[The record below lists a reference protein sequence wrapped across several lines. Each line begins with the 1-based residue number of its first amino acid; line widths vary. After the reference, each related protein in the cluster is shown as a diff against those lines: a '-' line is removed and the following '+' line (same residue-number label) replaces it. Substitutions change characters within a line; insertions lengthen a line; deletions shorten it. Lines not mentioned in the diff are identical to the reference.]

1 MGGLCAELVTF
12 QEGIYIVRAV
22 VTVDAVALTSG
33 LAAAAHL
40 EQAEDQARY
49 RALHALGLWDD
60 TPAIAGA
67 SLGAAET
74 APLPSSPA
82 KTVEPPPAV
91 PVAPSPLA
99 SVEPIKVE
107 PIEPDA
113 AERPSTPVASIVDT
127 PEIDTPE
134 IDTPE
139 IDIPEVDTPDP
150 SDPFELDP
158 VAPAI
163 KAAAIA
169 QLPDM
174 SGGPVDLSDIMA
186 QTDVELR
193 RLGWSVGKGREYLEK
208 TYGKRSRHELTDEEL
223 LAFLLYLETLPDP
236 AGSRLS

>member
-1 MGGLCAELVTF
+1 MGSLCAELVTF

-33 LAAAAHL
+33 LAAATHL
-40 EQAEDQARY
+40 EQAEDQARH

-99 SVEPIKVE
+99 SVEPIEVEPIEVE

-113 AERPSTPVASIVDT
+113 AERPSTPVASIVDA
-127 PEIDTPE
+127 PESDTPE
-134 IDTPE
+134 V
-139 IDIPEVDTPDP
+139 DIPDP
-150 SDPFELDP
+150 SDPFQLDP